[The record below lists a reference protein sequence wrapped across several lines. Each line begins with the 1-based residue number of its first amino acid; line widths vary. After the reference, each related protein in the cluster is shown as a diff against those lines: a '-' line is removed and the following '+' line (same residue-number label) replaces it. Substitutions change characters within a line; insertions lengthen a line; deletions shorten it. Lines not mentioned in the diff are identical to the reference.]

1 VVVQGEAELTIV
13 DVFVVEAAFRLE
25 VSSSGLFI
33 QIDGGM
39 RLADIGKV
47 TARGYLEITSAGMV
61 VALSLDLD
69 ASILRSIGVDIS
81 GTASLRVNTTDTDR
95 TIQPLSDNLLLEPIV
110 LTAKTTEVRIAG
122 ELGVRVPG
130 TSLTLISIR
139 GVFLLVIN
147 DKGLSVLATG
157 QTNFLSL
164 LYSEGRGRCGN

>member
-1 VVVQGEAELTIV
+1 
-13 DVFVVEAAFRLE
+13 
-25 VSSSGLFI
+25 
-33 QIDGGM
+33 IDGGM

-69 ASILRSIGVDIS
+69 ASILRAIGVDIS

-95 TIQPLSDNLLLEPIV
+95 TIQPLSDNLLLQPIV

-147 DKGLSVLATG
+147 DKG
-157 QTNFLSL
+157 
-164 LYSEGRGRCGN
+164 